1 MALVKATL
9 QTKLAKVFSD
19 MDVENEET
27 HEKDNATS
35 EFFAKGVSEAIVSY
49 VSTGQV
55 STTDTGTVSAGT
67 LTASGVGTLT
77 VESGYKEEVIKEQ
90 IVITWS
96 GCAKIIKDA
105 CNKMKKDGE
114 DGKEVTD
121 NYLAEELGKAIKKM
135 ADDGEVKTT
144 VNGSAVAGNVTTTIT
159 GASAKGTISVNNTNL
174 IEKLKEAFASK
185 SFSNNSFAQTLADEI
200 DKMYK
205 AGQVST
211 DGEGAIK
218 GATGSGSIS

>member
-9 QTKLAKVFSD
+9 QTNLAQVFSD
-19 MDVENEET
+19 MNIENADT
-27 HEKDNATS
+27 HVKDNATS
-35 EFFAKGVSEAIVSY
+35 EFFANGISNAIVSY
-49 VSTGQV
+49 VGTGQV
-55 STTDTGTVSAGT
+55 TTTDKGTVSAGV

-77 VESGYKEEVIKEQ
+77 VTASACK
-90 IVITWS
+90 
-96 GCAKIIKDA
+96 KIIKDA
-105 CNKMKKDGE
+105 CDKMKKDGE

-121 NYLAEELGKAIKKM
+121 AYLAEELGKAIKKM

-159 GASAKGTISVNNTNL
+159 GASAKGTISVDNSNL
-174 IEKLKEAFASK
+174 IQKLKDTFGGSGFTDNK
-185 SFSNNSFAQTLADEI
+185 FAQTLADEI

-211 DGEGAIK
+211 NGEGVIK

>member
-9 QTKLAKVFSD
+9 QTNLAKVFSD
-19 MDVENEET
+19 MNIENADT
-27 HEKDNATS
+27 HVKDNATS
-35 EFFAKGVSEAIVSY
+35 EFFANGISNAIVSY

-55 STTDTGTVSAGT
+55 STTDTGTVSAGK

-77 VESGYKEEVIKEQ
+77 VTASACK
-90 IVITWS
+90 
-96 GCAKIIKDA
+96 KIIKDA
-105 CNKMKKDGE
+105 CDKMAKDGK
-114 DGKEVTD
+114 DGKEVTND
-121 NYLAEELGKAIKKM
+121 YLADELGKAVKKM

-211 DGEGAIK
+211 DGEGVIK